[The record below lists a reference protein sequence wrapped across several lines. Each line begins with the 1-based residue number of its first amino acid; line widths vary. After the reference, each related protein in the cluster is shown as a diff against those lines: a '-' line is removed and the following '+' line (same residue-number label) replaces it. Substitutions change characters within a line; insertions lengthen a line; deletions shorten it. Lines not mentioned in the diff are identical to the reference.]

1 LTQNRVCSK
10 LGISY
15 PIIQGGMLGFSKSR
29 LVSAV
34 SNAGAL
40 GLLAGAM
47 GPKALRDEIRKTWE
61 LTDKPF
67 GVNIPVIVE
76 RRARAC
82 IEVAFE
88 EGVSIFATAA
98 GNPDKFSKLLK
109 DAGATVMH
117 VVPSVR
123 HALKA
128 EAAGVDMV
136 VAEGTEAGGLV
147 GPLEVTTFVLI
158 PQVVDAVRVPVIA
171 AGGIGD
177 ARGFVAALALGAE
190 GVQMGTRFLA
200 TRECE
205 IEESLKQA
213 ILKATDSSTE
223 LRGGGTQR
231 WRAFKE
237 DFLKAA
243 LADLKGV
250 KVAGDLEAQIVD
262 MLSDRDVTAEVEVKG
277 VLGSGQVAG
286 MIREIASVEEVI
298 KSLVEGAAVISE
310 RLGKSISLM

>member
-1 LTQNRVCSK
+1 MTQNRVCSK

-34 SNAGAL
+34 SNAGGL

>member
-1 LTQNRVCSK
+1 MKQNRVCAIF
-10 LGISY
+10 GIRH

-34 SNAGAL
+34 SNAGGL
-40 GLLAGAM
+40 GILAGGM
-47 GPKALRDEIRKTWE
+47 GPRALKEEIRRTRE

-67 GVNIPVIVE
+67 GVNIPVIME
-76 RRARAC
+76 KRAHAC
-82 IEVAFE
+82 IEVALE

-98 GNPDKFSKLLK
+98 GNPDRFTKLLK

-128 EAAGVDMV
+128 EAAGVDVV

-147 GPLEVTTFVLI
+147 GPLEVTTFILV
-158 PQVVDAVRVPVIA
+158 PQVVDAVKVPVIA

-213 ILKATDSSTE
+213 ILKATDTSTE

-237 DFLKAA
+237 DFLRST
-243 LADLKGV
+243 LADLKGIRG
-250 KVAGDLEAQIVD
+250 ASEIDAQIAD
-262 MLSDRDVTAEVEVKG
+262 MLSEGDVTSEIEVRG
-277 VLGSGQVAG
+277 VFGSGQVAG

-298 KSLVEGAAVISE
+298 RSIVEGAAEIGE
-310 RLGKSISLM
+310 RLEKNLSLM